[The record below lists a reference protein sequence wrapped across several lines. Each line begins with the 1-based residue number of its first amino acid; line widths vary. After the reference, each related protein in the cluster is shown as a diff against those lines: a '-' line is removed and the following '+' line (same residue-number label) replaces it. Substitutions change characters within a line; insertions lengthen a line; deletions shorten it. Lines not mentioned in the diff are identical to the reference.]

1 MTYYFKDLQITNL
14 FYNASAKKK
23 KKNLI
28 RQCLSAWRDLANMAV
43 KDARGCASKVAPMLI
58 VSKFLDKKSIACEKM
73 IFTPNTTLHG

>member
-1 MTYYFKDLQITNL
+1 MRLQKK
-14 FYNASAKKK
+14 KKK